1 MTNHDDDNVPPHE
14 QIAAWIEGDHDA
26 DLSGFAAASY
36 APHPADGGSNFEG
49 AGEEDVAPA
58 DDERPADADT
68 LPREIIVACSHEPQN
83 DTGNGKRLLQWFGAD
98 LVHVRDMGWHAW
110 VGTHWEREGGIEA
123 ATRCAQKVAERIVLE
138 ADVMAATPNEQK
150 AIDAASQARDAA
162 GAIEAAKGAEAR
174 KDQRWQ
180 MLMRVVAAGEAAQT
194 ALASRQVARR
204 KYAISSGNAA
214 KVRNMLD
221 QAMPHHTIEIDK
233 LDADKLAFNVRNGTL
248 CFVADEMPDP
258 DASDHSNQ
266 VLKRWRVEFREHNRA
281 DYMTKVAPVD
291 YDPKAK
297 CPTFDA
303 SLRRFQPSADIR
315 RFLQRYHGYALT
327 GLTGEQCLIFNYG
340 GGSNWKST
348 FVELMCR
355 ISGPYA
361 QTIPF
366 ESISGDVQKSGSQA
380 SPEFARLPG
389 CRLLRAGE
397 PDPNVQFKEGLIKS
411 LTGGEPMLTRAN
423 FKDFFEFRPDFKIV
437 LSGNH
442 KPKISGVDHG
452 IWRRINLETW
462 GITIADH
469 EKRPMPDVLAELM
482 AEASGI
488 LNWLVAGT
496 LNYLNGGLKPPPEV
510 VAATAAYRER
520 MDPVGAFVGQCVTV
534 LPPPAAHA
542 GAAFVP
548 ARQMYGAFVA
558 WCSVNEQKP
567 WGEKAFAGVME
578 EKGFERHRSNAGM
591 RYLNVQLHDVPERD
605 GMGRDDVPP
614 HPGADDAP
622 VPV

>member
-1 MTNHDDDNVPPHE
+1 
-14 QIAAWIEGDHDA
+14 
-26 DLSGFAAASY
+26 
-36 APHPADGGSNFEG
+36 
-49 AGEEDVAPA
+49 
-58 DDERPADADT
+58 
-68 LPREIIVACSHEPQN
+68 
-83 DTGNGKRLLQWFGAD
+83 
-98 LVHVRDMGWHAW
+98 
-110 VGTHWEREGGIEA
+110 
-123 ATRCAQKVAERIVLE
+123 
-138 ADVMAATPNEQK
+138 
-150 AIDAASQARDAA
+150 
-162 GAIEAAKGAEAR
+162 
-174 KDQRWQ
+174 
-180 MLMRVVAAGEAAQT
+180 
-194 ALASRQVARR
+194 
-204 KYAISSGNAA
+204 
-214 KVRNMLD
+214 
-221 QAMPHHTIEIDK
+221 
-233 LDADKLAFNVRNGTL
+233 
-248 CFVADEMPDP
+248 
-258 DASDHSNQ
+258 
-266 VLKRWRVEFREHNRA
+266 
-281 DYMTKVAPVD
+281 
-291 YDPKAK
+291 
-297 CPTFDA
+297 
-303 SLRRFQPSADIR
+303 
-315 RFLQRYHGYALT
+315 
-327 GLTGEQCLIFNYG
+327 
-340 GGSNWKST
+340 
-348 FVELMCR
+348 
-355 ISGPYA
+355 
-361 QTIPF
+361 
-366 ESISGDVQKSGSQA
+366 
-380 SPEFARLPG
+380 
-389 CRLLRAGE
+389 
-397 PDPNVQFKEGLIKS
+397 
-411 LTGGEPMLTRAN
+411 MLTRAN

-452 IWRRINLETW
+452 IWRRINLVPW